1 MNIPNSLTLFRILLV
16 PVFVVAL
23 STKMR
28 LGVFLAL
35 AIFVI
40 AALTDSLDGYLARK
54 WHQVTKLGIILDP
67 LADKLL
73 VTAALVS
80 LVELQVLEG
89 WIAIVII
96 GREFAVSGLRIV
108 KASEGEVMPA
118 SRFGKIKTIVQIVAI
133 IWILMEM
140 LFAPLK
146 ALDLGMKV
154 MYAAVVLTLLSGA
167 EYFKDFD
174 INS

>member
-1 MNIPNSLTLFRILLV
+1 MNIPNSLTLFRIILV

-23 STKMR
+23 STKMKS
-28 LGVFLAL
+28 GVFLAL
-35 AIFVI
+35 LIFII

-80 LVELQVLEG
+80 LVELQVLEA
-89 WIAIVII
+89 WVAIVII

-118 SRFGKIKTIVQIVAI
+118 SKWGKIKTIVQIVAI
-133 IWILMEM
+133 IWILLE
-140 LFAPLK
+140 LLLPFLQPFR
-146 ALDLGMKV
+146 LGKLLI
-154 MYAAVVLTLLSGA
+154 YAAVILTLLSGA

>member
-1 MNIPNSLTLFRILLV
+1 MNVPNSLTLFRILLV

-23 STKMR
+23 STKMQ

-35 AIFVI
+35 GVFIL

-73 VTAALVS
+73 VTSALVS

-108 KASEGEVMPA
+108 KASEGQVLPA
-118 SRFGKIKTIVQIVAI
+118 SKLGKLKTIVQIVAI
-133 IWILMEM
+133 IWMLLEM
-140 LFAPLK
+140 VIPFLA
-146 ALDLGMKV
+146 ALDLGTKV
-154 MYAAVVLTLLSGA
+154 MYLAVILTVVSGA
-167 EYFKDFD
+167 EYFRDFD
-174 INS
+174 IHS

>member
-1 MNIPNSLTLFRILLV
+1 MNIPNSLTLFRIILV

-35 AIFVI
+35 IIFIV

-118 SRFGKIKTIVQIVAI
+118 SKFGKLKTIVQIVAI
-133 IWILMEM
+133 VWILMEC
-140 LFAPLK
+140 LFPIL
-146 ALDLGMKV
+146 LHLNLGVKI
-154 MYAAVVLTLLSGA
+154 MYLAVLLTVLSGA
-167 EYFKDFD
+167 EYFRDFD
-174 INS
+174 INA

>member
-1 MNIPNSLTLFRILLV
+1 MNIPNSLTLFRIILV

-54 WHQVTKLGIILDP
+54 WHQITKLGIILDP

-73 VTAALVS
+73 VTSALVS

-96 GREFAVSGLRIV
+96 GREFAVSGLRIM

-118 SRFGKIKTIVQIVAI
+118 SKFGKLKTIVQIVAI
-133 IWILMEM
+133 IWILMEL
-140 LFAPLK
+140 LFPILQG
-146 ALDLGMKV
+146 LNLGVKI
-154 MYAAVVLTLLSGA
+154 MYVAVLLTVLSGA
-167 EYFKDFD
+167 EYFKNFD
-174 INS
+174 LNG

>member
-1 MNIPNSLTLFRILLV
+1 MNIPNSLTLFRIILV

-35 AIFVI
+35 VIFVV

-73 VTAALVS
+73 VTSALVS

-118 SRFGKIKTIVQIVAI
+118 SKFGKLKTIVQIVAI
-133 IWILMEM
+133 IWIM
-140 LFAPLK
+140 LELLFPALK
-146 ALDLGMKV
+146 VLDLGVKI
-154 MYAAVVLTLLSGA
+154 MYVAVLLTLLSGA

-174 INS
+174 ING